1 MKKVL
6 KIIGGIILALVI
18 VLALAL
24 GVLTITE
31 YRPAATETVTADH
44 PVPAVLKAGDPMTM
58 VIWNIGYGALG
69 DNADFFMDGGTGVY
83 TADRD
88 RVQQNL
94 AGIRETLA
102 GLDADIIALQEVDIG
117 SDRSYRTDER
127 EALRDVIPGGSEA
140 FAYNF
145 NSLFVPYPLPPIGH
159 VESGLVTLSRAEARE
174 AERISLPCPF
184 SWPLRIANLKRCLLV
199 SRFPVEGTD
208 RELVMVNLHLEAYDS
223 GEGKEAQT
231 RQLLELLRDEYGKG
245 NYVIAGGDFN
255 QLFSNVD
262 SPYPVYSGM
271 WQPGIIDADTFMG
284 GFSLLMDPAV
294 PTCRSLDRAYAG
306 ENPDGFQFYMIDGFI
321 VSDNVHPDGIETLD
335 QGFVHSDH
343 NPVRLRFTLEGDA
356 D

>member
-1 MKKVL
+1 MKKAL

-18 VLALAL
+18 VIALAL

-31 YRPAATETVTADH
+31 YRPAAMETVIADH
-44 PVPAVLKAGDPMTM
+44 PAEAVLKAGEPMTL

-69 DNADFFMDGGTGVY
+69 DNTDFFMDGGTGVY
-83 TADRD
+83 TSDLD

-127 EALRDVIPGGSEA
+127 ESLRDVIPGASEA

-145 NSLFVPYPLPPIGH
+145 NSLYVPFPLPPIGH
-159 VESGLVTLSRAEARE
+159 VESGLVTLSRAEIRE

-262 SPYPVYSGM
+262 SPYPVYGGM

-306 ENPDGFQFYMIDGFI
+306 EKPDGFQFYMIDGFI
-321 VSDNVHPDGIETLD
+321 VSGNVQVDGIETLD
-335 QGFVHSDH
+335 QGFVSSDH
-343 NPVRLRFTLEGDA
+343 NQVRLRFALEADA
-356 D
+356 V

>member
-58 VIWNIGYGALG
+58 VIWNIGYG
-69 DNADFFMDGGTGVY
+69 
-83 TADRD
+83 
-88 RVQQNL
+88 

-199 SRFPVEGTD
+199 SRIPVE
-208 RELVMVNLHLEAYDS
+208 A
-223 GEGKEAQT
+223 
-231 RQLLELLRDEYGKG
+231 
-245 NYVIAGGDFN
+245 F
-255 QLFSNVD
+255 
-262 SPYPVYSGM
+262 P
-271 WQPGIIDADTFMG
+271 
-284 GFSLLMDPAV
+284 
-294 PTCRSLDRAYAG
+294 
-306 ENPDGFQFYMIDGFI
+306 
-321 VSDNVHPDGIETLD
+321 
-335 QGFVHSDH
+335 
-343 NPVRLRFTLEGDA
+343 
-356 D
+356 

>member
-127 EALRDVIPGGSEA
+127 EALRDVIPGGVCVQLQLA
-140 FAYNF
+140 VCA
-145 NSLFVPYPLPPIGH
+145 VPAAADRPRG
-159 VESGLVTLSRAEARE
+159 
-174 AERISLPCPF
+174 
-184 SWPLRIANLKRCLLV
+184 KRPGDAQPRGGPG
-199 SRFPVEGTD
+199 SGTD
-208 RELVMVNLHLEAYDS
+208 
-223 GEGKEAQT
+223 
-231 RQLLELLRDEYGKG
+231 
-245 NYVIAGGDFN
+245 F
-255 QLFSNVD
+255 
-262 SPYPVYSGM
+262 
-271 WQPGIIDADTFMG
+271 
-284 GFSLLMDPAV
+284 PAV
-294 PTCRSLDRAYAG
+294 PVLLAAADCQPEAVPAG
-306 ENPDGFQFYMIDGFI
+306 EP
-321 VSDNVHPDGIETLD
+321 
-335 QGFVHSDH
+335 HSGGG
-343 NPVRLRFTLEGDA
+343 NST
-356 D
+356 